1 MSFVSGS
8 QSELIWSG
16 PSTSYAAVNAVSAA
30 AQFLMTGATG
40 AFEQPFIPANF
51 WQMGRR
57 NQRAR
62 IEMAGLLTATTT
74 TTAIWTIGLATA
86 SNTATPGTG
95 GGALIATTA
104 ATVSSFSAGGWR
116 LKADLLTRNVGYGT
130 TSVSTSLL
138 TDGEVSVASAGVAG
152 VVATGPPTLLSTI
165 DAGAQWWVYAT
176 VTFSTSSATN
186 SCQLTRVDVAGMN

>member
-1 MSFVSGS
+1 MSFVSGT
-8 QSELIWSG
+8 QAELIWSG
-16 PSTSYAAVNAVSAA
+16 PSASYTAVNAVSAS

-62 IEMAGLLTATTT
+62 VEIGGLLTGQGSA
-74 TTAIWTIGLATA
+74 TTAIFTLGLATA
-86 SNTATPGTG
+86 PNTATPGTG
-95 GGALIATTA
+95 GGSLLATAA
-104 ATVSSFSAGGWR
+104 ATVTSLAAVGWR
-116 LKADLLTRNVGYGT
+116 FKADILSRNVGYGT

-138 TDGEVSVASAGVAG
+138 TDGEVSIAAVQ
-152 VVATGPPTLLSTI
+152 ATGPPTLLSTI
-165 DAGAQWWVYAT
+165 DASLQWWVYLT

-186 SCQLTRVDVAGMN
+186 SCQLTRADVWGLN